1 MSNETFKTVF
11 WGLQPQAVHKE
22 LEQLKNAH
30 QEKVDTLQ
38 AQLTELTTQRDAL
51 LREKE
56 ALEQTLALPELSPRF
71 IELAQN
77 RIERTEALLKN
88 AAEKDKNSIQ
98 QEYQTRHIANE
109 VKRQQIEDSIRQCRE
124 QFQSMMAGL
133 NRMASGSIK
142 NGIKNSRPN
151 LVVVETLRDQPNNE
165 EEQELAGKQDLTGKQ
180 SLDLGY
186 QEAADLSPEVLRY
199 QYACGKKAGQD
210 ILLEDGQLLIGRGET
225 ITLEVVKAANE
236 HDKLSEL
243 VKNMEVPEFK
253 ETV

>member
-30 QEKVDTLQ
+30 QEKVDALQ

-77 RIERTEALLKN
+77 RIERTEVLLKN

-124 QFQSMMAGL
+124 QFQVMMASL

-165 EEQELAGKQDLTGKQ
+165 EQQELAGKQ
-180 SLDLGY
+180 SLDPGY
-186 QEAADLSPEVLRY
+186 QETADLNPEVLRY

-210 ILLEDGQLLIGRGET
+210 IFLEDGQLLIGRGET

-236 HDKLSEL
+236 HDKLAEM
-243 VKNMEVPEFK
+243 VKNMVVPEFK